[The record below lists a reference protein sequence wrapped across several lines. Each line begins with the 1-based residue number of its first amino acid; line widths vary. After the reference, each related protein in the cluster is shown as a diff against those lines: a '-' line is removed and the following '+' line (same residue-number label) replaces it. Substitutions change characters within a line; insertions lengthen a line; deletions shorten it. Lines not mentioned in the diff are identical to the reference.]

1 MTGDSQGYVN
11 IFDISNYATSDKGS
25 VRGEARPHT
34 VNAWRAHV
42 QGISEL
48 AFVSGLAVLTAS
60 ADGSVRVWSQHGD
73 YVGTFGGSDS
83 QWHLTLP
90 TTMTLDEGR
99 RRAETNLVSGAHVEG
114 GNAGRGSTLVAT

>member
-11 IFDISNYATSDKGS
+11 IFDISNYATSEKDS
-25 VRGEARPHT
+25 VRGETRPHV

-42 QGISEL
+42 QGISAL

-60 ADGSVRVWSQHGD
+60 ADGSVRVWSQNGD

-83 QWHLTLP
+83 QWLLSLP
-90 TTMTLDEGR
+90 TMMSADEGR
-99 RRAETNLVSGAHVEG
+99 RRAETNLVRRCEKKEKEIV
-114 GNAGRGSTLVAT
+114 